1 MEQKLNFFT
10 ISFAFLM
17 SIILHLFV
25 LSSFNNFTFIFTEKL
40 KNQITINLSAIG
52 EIERNIKKESIQKE
66 KILPK
71 EIPKIKKIKK
81 KPKKK
86 IEKKIEK
93 KIDVKKIIPQK
104 KSIEQKKSKEEI
116 VGGTLKGIEGG
127 ASKGIISQY
136 VTQIYKLIDS
146 KKNYPRQS
154 LIRREEGVVLLQIII
169 RNDGKLMSIKS
180 LKAKHQRLVDSS
192 FSAVEDARPFPPFP
206 LEILRKK
213 MIIEIPLIYK
223 IR

>member
-17 SIILHLFV
+17 SIILHSFV
-25 LSSFNNFTFIFTEKL
+25 LLSFNNFTFIFTDKL

-71 EIPKIKKIKK
+71 EIPEIKKIKK
-81 KPKKK
+81 KSK
-86 IEKKIEK
+86 KKIEK
-93 KIDVKKIIPQK
+93 KIDVKKIVPQK
-104 KSIEQKKSKEEI
+104 KSIEQKKSKEKIE
-116 VGGTLKGIEGG
+116 GGTLKGIEGG
-127 ASKGIISQY
+127 TSKEIINQY

-154 LIRREEGVVLLQIII
+154 LIRREEGIVLLQIVI
-169 RNDGKLMSIKS
+169 RNDGKLISIKS

-192 FSAVEDARPFPPFP
+192 FDAVENARPFPPFP

-213 MIIEIPLIYK
+213 MIIEVPVIYT

>member
-10 ISFAFLM
+10 ISFAFLI

-25 LSSFNNFTFIFTEKL
+25 LLSFNNFTFIFTEKL

-81 KPKKK
+81 KSK
-86 IEKKIEK
+86 KKIEK